1 MARFDM
7 PTIDAD
13 VDTGTDLANWLNS
26 WQDALETTHKGS
38 GVPAYVKEG
47 MEFLD
52 DAGDPIWMKY
62 IHDGAASI
70 PIFDVDT
77 TNDGIRFR
85 PIAGSAADPS
95 ITPPDDTDTGPFWPT
110 ADAFAIATFGV
121 ERARFD
127 DGGIQTPL
135 DLDVGGVIEAGTGN
149 VPLTNADG
157 TIRGAA
163 LESAIAGDGLALS
176 AGVLSVDLVDT
187 SPGLEFAAG
196 KLRVQLESNQSIIA
210 DVDGLLVGSGAAGP
224 GLLYNSGLG
233 RLDINP
239 GNGLEVVSDQV
250 RLRSDVA
257 GAGLAYSP
265 GVINVGAGTGIIVN
279 ADDIAVDWAS
289 PGAAI
294 GSTSPVAATF
304 TDIEAD
310 LLRTDKLISRGNTA
324 GNERVQSAYDALIGV
339 GGTSDFHISLQDGN
353 GRVQFYW
360 NVQPFVEEYLVSNEP
375 AAVYQMS
382 QADTGS
388 FGHGSNPGTFLWSH
402 APGGTAGNVINWNPL
417 MSLNQSGKLFVTDI
431 GLAAANSFM
440 VNLPTSDPGVAGQIW
455 SSSGTLKVSAGGGGS
470 K

>member
-110 ADAFAIATFGV
+110 ADAFAIATLGV
-121 ERARFD
+121 ERARFSAS
-127 DGGIQTPL
+127 GIETPL

-149 VPLTNADG
+149 VALTNLDG

-163 LESAIAGDGLALS
+163 LESAIAGDGLAFN
-176 AGVLSVDLVDT
+176 AGVLAIDPFDNS
-187 SPGLEFAAG
+187 LEFASG
-196 KLRVQLESNQSIIA
+196 KLRVHLDGNQSIIE
-210 DVDGLLVGSGAAGP
+210 DTDGLMVGGGAAGN
-224 GLLYNSGLG
+224 GLLYQTGLG
-233 RLDINP
+233 RIDVSP
-239 GNGLEVVSDQV
+239 GNGIEVVNDQV
-250 RLRSDVA
+250 RLRSSVA
-257 GAGLAYSP
+257 GNGLGYIG
-265 GVINVGAGTGIIVN
+265 GVINVGAGTGIVVN

-289 PGAAI
+289 PGAI
-294 GSTSPVAATF
+294 GSTTPSTGEF

-339 GGTSDFHISLQDGN
+339 GGTSDFRISLQDGN

-402 APGGTAGNVINWNPL
+402 APGGTAGNVISWNPL

-431 GLAAANSFM
+431 GLDGGNSFM